1 MIVSRAEM
9 GYLNLERYTNNY
21 TVNFLKFVVGLR
33 KPSTSVSAIE
43 QLFLAD
49 LVRGKSCIVEVG
61 VFEGATSQLFC
72 REMAPT
78 GKLYLV
84 DPFFPEVRL
93 EKLSGLSFTRFVA
106 TKTVKPW
113 QDRVMFVREPSV
125 AAAAA
130 LPLRGRAEL
139 IFIDAR
145 HDYDSVLE
153 DFRCWSPML
162 AEGAVMAFHDSHV
175 CAARPDLD
183 DGKGPVRLMREISEG
198 KHGTWE
204 MVGNAGSVTAIR
216 RRAD

>member
-1 MIVSRAEM
+1 MAFF
-9 GYLNLERYTNNY
+9 NLERYTNNY
-21 TVNFLKFVVGLR
+21 TVSFLKFVVGLR

-49 LVRGKSCIVEVG
+49 LVRSKRCIVEVG

-72 REMAPT
+72 REMEPT

-93 EKLSGLSFTRFVA
+93 ERLWGVSFTRFVA
-106 TKTVKPW
+106 TKTVRPW
-113 QDRVMFVREPSV
+113 QDRVTFVREPSV
-125 AAAAA
+125 AAAAI
-130 LPLRGRAEL
+130 LPLQDRAEL

-162 AEGAVMAFHDSHV
+162 AKGAVMAFHDSHV

-198 KHGTWE
+198 KHGAWE
-204 MVGNAGSVTAIR
+204 MMGTADSVTAIR
-216 RRAD
+216 RRGN